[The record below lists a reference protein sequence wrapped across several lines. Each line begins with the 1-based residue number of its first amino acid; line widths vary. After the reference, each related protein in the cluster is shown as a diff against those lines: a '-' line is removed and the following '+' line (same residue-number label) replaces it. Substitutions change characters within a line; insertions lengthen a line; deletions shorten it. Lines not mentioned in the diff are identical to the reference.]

1 MRHNLAGDLSSLLHS
16 PLNKASWNVNK
27 SVSTNFTAQ
36 PLRLSRRKDGGYLW
50 LAIVDAKEIGE
61 EEIYNEWTMHYASRI
76 PELTL
81 IRVHNFN
88 YN

>member
-1 MRHNLAGDLSSLLHS
+1 MAD
-16 PLNKASWNVNK
+16 
-27 SVSTNFTAQ
+27 
-36 PLRLSRRKDGGYLW
+36 LW

-61 EEIYNEWTMHYASRI
+61 EEIYNEWTMHYASRV